1 MSVSDRLPFFFSF
14 SFSSRNLSTIM
25 ETFSNFSIS
34 SCSIAG
40 HSILSFESALFRL
53 SAIAVYFVSGPP
65 KTAAQAVSNNPKNV
79 FATTFAEVFKIPIQF
94 IPLIKL
100 LMSIPRLRQL
110 NVAANSLIAD
120 SAPLNAWPSAFPAWL
135 KSVLAKKVFAELA
148 SSEPILF
155 QSTVTEKVSNDEV
168 ALFSPSD
175 SIVPI
180 ACQSTL

>member
-65 KTAAQAVSNNPKNV
+65 KTAAHAVSNNPKKV
-79 FATTFAEVFKIPIQF
+79 LATIFALVFKSPPQLM
-94 IPLIKL
+94 PLMKL
-100 LMSIPRLRQL
+100 LISTPRDLQL
-110 NVAANSLIAD
+110 NVAANSLID
-120 SAPLNAWPSAFPAWL
+120 DNTPLKASPSAFPACE
-135 KSVLAKKVFAELA
+135 KSVSAKMVFALFA
-148 SSEPILF
+148 RSFPIFF
-155 QSTVTEKVSNDEV
+155 QSTLTENVSNDAV
-168 ALFSPSD
+168 AVLRPSE
-175 SIVPI
+175 
-180 ACQSTL
+180 STPPKALKSMP

>member
-53 SAIAVYFVSGPP
+53 SAMAVYFVSGPP

-79 FATTFAEVFKIPIQF
+79 FATTFAEVFKMPIQF
-94 IPLIKL
+94 IPLMKL
-100 LMSIPRLRQL
+100 LISTPRDLQL
-110 NVAANSLIAD
+110 KVAANSLIAVN
-120 SAPLNAWPSAFPAWL
+120 APLKASPSAFPACE
-135 KSVLAKKVFAELA
+135 KSVSAKKVFAEFA

-155 QSTVTEKVSNDEV
+155 QSTVTDKVSNDEV
-168 ALFSPSD
+168 AVFIPSD